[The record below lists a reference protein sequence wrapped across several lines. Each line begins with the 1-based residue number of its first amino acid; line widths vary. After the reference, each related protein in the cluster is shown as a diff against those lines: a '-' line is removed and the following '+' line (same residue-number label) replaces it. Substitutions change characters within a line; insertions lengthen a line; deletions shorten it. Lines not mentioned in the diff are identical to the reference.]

1 MSTKEVSA
9 IPDVVPVEAP
19 ASHHDLEDQSG
30 ALDATHSVLHQ
41 EALPRH
47 RTRRTR
53 STDSI
58 APIRGIG
65 ARCHSMVS
73 LN

>member
-1 MSTKEVSA
+1 MSTEEVSA
-9 IPDVVPVEAP
+9 IQIVVPVEAP

-30 ALDATHSVLHQ
+30 AFNATDSMLHQ

-47 RTRRTR
+47 RPRRTR
-53 STDSI
+53 SKDSI
-58 APIRGIG
+58 ASIRGIG